1 MNKKKYRI
9 LSIKVEETSVW
20 DVKLQL
26 WPVNCSSQY
35 QSSVTCLFEIATKT
49 VFVSRNFMKDI
60 GASFF
65 LFLFFKII

>member
-1 MNKKKYRI
+1 MKKKKYRI

-35 QSSVTCLFEIATKT
+35 QSSVPCLLEISTKA

-60 GASFF
+60 VLVLFFFFF
-65 LFLFFKII
+65 LII